1 MPSLSLSMI
10 FFRHLK
16 ITKNLVLFKHEENG
30 RTKQNKTKSCCK
42 NSIGTTFFDSS
53 KEKVIRTQS

>member
-1 MPSLSLSMI
+1 MD
-10 FFRHLK
+10 
-16 ITKNLVLFKHEENG
+16 E
-30 RTKQNKTKSCCK
+30 QNKTKQKSCCK